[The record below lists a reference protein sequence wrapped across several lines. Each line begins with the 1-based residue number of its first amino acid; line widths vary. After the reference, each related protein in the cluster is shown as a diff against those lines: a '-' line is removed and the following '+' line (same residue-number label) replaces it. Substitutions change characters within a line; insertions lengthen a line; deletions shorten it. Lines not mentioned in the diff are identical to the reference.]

1 MRVLYQRAHV
11 KESKLVNRIWK
22 KNARNCTND
31 EERATLSK
39 QITDLESRLAFY
51 RNEKVK
57 NSWNGEYRVAQETE
71 TQVHLEAYA
80 KMACQLA
87 CRKFFAGPLPR
98 EVRDMVYESIIGDS
112 EVTLDSDLIK
122 HIRSHSSPVNWEDY
136 TMDPWCWSEEFMG
149 PQVLG
154 EYLERW
160 FAVTEFTI
168 KMEELN
174 LIPDLV
180 KCPRP
185 TLNIDPGA
193 LISSIVIVLEYWSS
207 NTLAKILSVE
217 FDYLLKFQ
225 NRMHVQLQMNVP
237 GRPIREL
244 GDSNIE
250 EFVASISPMFATLHQ
265 LKEHGSHI
273 EVTLD
278 EECHID
284 SESTELSQ
292 EGWVKRIKE
301 SREVCAKCRDAQ
313 YGCREANKII
323 VL

>member
-1 MRVLYQRAHV
+1 MRVLYQRAYV
-11 KESKLVNRIWK
+11 KERKLENQIRK
-22 KNARNCTND
+22 KRERNCTND
-31 EERATLSK
+31 EDRAKLSN

-51 RNEKVK
+51 KNEKVK
-57 NSWNGEYRVAQETE
+57 NSWIGESRVAQETQ

-87 CRKFFAGPLPR
+87 CRKFFASPLPR
-98 EVRDMVYESIIGDS
+98 EVRDMVYELIIGDS
-112 EVTLDSDLIK
+112 EVELDYVLLK
-122 HIRSHSSPVNWEDY
+122 HLRSHSSPVNWEPY
-136 TMDPWCWSEEFMG
+136 TFDPWCWSEEFMG
-149 PQVLG
+149 PHVLE

-168 KMEELN
+168 KMSLN

-193 LISSIVIVLEYWSS
+193 LISKIVIVLEYWSS
-207 NTLAKILSVE
+207 DILAKILSVE
-217 FDYLLKFQ
+217 FDHLLKFR
-225 NRMHVQLQMNVP
+225 NRMHVQLELNVP

-244 GDSNIE
+244 GDRNIE
-250 EFVASISPMFATLHQ
+250 EFVTSIKSIFPTLRQ

-273 EVTLD
+273 EVTFD

-284 SESTELSQ
+284 SEDTDLSQ

-301 SREVCAKCRDAQ
+301 SREVRAKCQDA
-313 YGCREANKII
+313 
-323 VL
+323 